1 MEVDDEGDG
10 SAVFQARE
18 LSPEI
23 PTPGELEAES
33 DGVAETEWAEEG
45 GQVLEPPESEEES
58 SAAEFADEE
67 REGRSDGEEE
77 WRTMSGQ
84 LVPPPRR
91 RERLEVVLPTVK
103 QLKQGELCWTGIV
116 SLDLLDAGLS

>member
-1 MEVDDEGDG
+1 MEVDDEDDG
-10 SAVFQARE
+10 AAVFQAWE

-33 DGVAETEWAEEG
+33 DGAAETEWAEG
-45 GQVLEPPESEEES
+45 SDQVLEPPESEEES
-58 SAAEFADEE
+58 SAAEFADDE
-67 REGRSDGEEE
+67 REGQSDGEEE
-77 WRTMSGQ
+77 WGTMSGQ

-116 SLDLLDAGLS
+116 SVGLLDAGLS